1 MIIDKLKKS
10 AIKAFKSLYKMLPL
24 ILGVLL
30 LVSLIPVL
38 IPKSFYLRFFQKNP
52 ILDSVTGSIIG
63 SISAGSPI
71 TSYILGGEFLKDG
84 VSLTAVTAFI
94 VAWVTVGIIQLPAES
109 LILGKKFAIIRNAT
123 SFLFAIIV
131 ALITVFLLNVM

>member
-10 AIKAFKSLYKMLPL
+10 AIKSFKSLYKMLPL

-131 ALITVFLLNVM
+131 ALITVFLLNIM

>member
-10 AIKAFKSLYKMLPL
+10 AIKSFKSLYKMLPL

-38 IPKSFYLRFFQKNP
+38 IPKSFYIRFFQKNP
-52 ILDSVTGSIIG
+52 FLDSAIGSIIG

-131 ALITVFLLNVM
+131 ALITVFLLNVI

>member
-1 MIIDKLKKS
+1 
-10 AIKAFKSLYKMLPL
+10 MLPL

>member
-10 AIKAFKSLYKMLPL
+10 AIKSFKSLYKMLPL

-38 IPKSFYLRFFQKNP
+38 IPKSFYIRFFQKNP
-52 ILDSVTGSIIG
+52 ILDSVIGSIIG

-131 ALITVFLLNVM
+131 ALITVFLLNVI

>member
-131 ALITVFLLNVM
+131 ALITVFLLNVI

>member
-10 AIKAFKSLYKMLPL
+10 AIKSFKSLYKMLPL

-38 IPKSFYLRFFQKNP
+38 IPKSFYLRFFQKNL

>member
-10 AIKAFKSLYKMLPL
+10 AIKSFKSLYKMLPL

-38 IPKSFYLRFFQKNP
+38 IPKSFYLRFFQKNL

-131 ALITVFLLNVM
+131 ALITVFLLNVI

>member
-123 SFLFAIIV
+123 SFLFAVIV